1 MFASSAEQVLAST
14 SKICVILVK
23 GFMASACNLFKFVLL
38 VKGNFGMCL
47 QPLLMNM
54 PLTLE

>member
-1 MFASSAEQVLAST
+1 MFVFQPYTRASSAEQVLAST

-38 VKGNFGMCL
+38 VKGILACACNPF
-47 QPLLMNM
+47 
-54 PLTLE
+54 